1 MGSGVLVLFAPWI
14 PKFLDQIGKKLDR
27 LLGLRNK
34 AIVHLEEGRSIREI
48 ASALGIPDK
57 AHKWLSGGEWSSE
70 HLVRGLLR
78 DAGRLD

>member
-1 MGSGVLVLFAPWI
+1 M
-14 PKFLDQIGKKLDR
+14 
-27 LLGLRNK
+27 
-34 AIVHLEEGRSIREI
+34 HLEEGRSIREI
-48 ASALGIPDK
+48 ASALNITDT